1 MLRHRCWM
9 TDTLFMIGWSRYWFC
24 VSEVCEWERR
34 VSCCKQSISQD
45 NTDMLILTLLQGGDN
60 TIMVIDT
67 AMTPELII
75 PISIGNWHSQLIN
88 SWLTGEQ
95 TFTLSIDILFSNS
108 RTVFIR
114 EMKGLEVGNSER
126 KWIQLCIENHNM
138 IWFNVYSIGIRW
150 RRGLFKPIGWSA
162 IFFSELGVCS
172 CHQ

>member
-1 MLRHRCWM
+1 M
-9 TDTLFMIGWSRYWFC
+9 
-24 VSEVCEWERR
+24 
-34 VSCCKQSISQD
+34 SISQD

-114 EMKGLEVGNSER
+114 EMKGLEVWNSER
-126 KWIQLCIENHNM
+126 K
-138 IWFNVYSIGIRW
+138 
-150 RRGLFKPIGWSA
+150 
-162 IFFSELGVCS
+162 
-172 CHQ
+172 